1 MNKKLLLGIGALVIV
16 AALAAAAVSV
26 VFAQTPTPPD
36 ATPGYG
42 RGLMNGRGPMMG
54 DGVARGGMRGAKQGM
69 LGNLEPGWMHAAM
82 LDAFAEALD
91 LHRAALEERLAA
103 GETMR
108 DIALAEDLM
117 LDEFFAVMSE
127 ARAAALAQA
136 VEEGTLTQEQADAM
150 AARMAQRRA
159 RMGGGGMMRGGR
171 MGNGGYGN
179 CPFANPSP

>member
-108 DIALAEDLM
+108 DIALAEGLTQA
-117 LDEFFAVMSE
+117 EFFAVMTE
-127 ARAAALAQA
+127 ARTAALAQA
-136 VEEGTLTQEQADAM
+136 VTDGTITQEQAEAM
-150 AARMAQRRA
+150 TARMARMQG
-159 RMGGGGMMRGGR
+159 RMGGRGMGSGA
-171 MGNGGYGN
+171 
-179 CPFANPSP
+179 CPHAQSTPAP